1 MPFMEQLTQRTQALA
16 CAGMAR
22 AKRLGAMARLKAD
35 TMARQ
40 DTVQRLYAR
49 LGKLWYS
56 RNADRPKEPY
66 TALCSR
72 IRHQEEAIRAN
83 EERIKKIKED
93 TV

>member
-49 LGKLWYS
+49 LGQLWYS

-72 IRHQEEAIRAN
+72 IAREEQAIRDN
-83 EERIKKIKED
+83 EAGLKKLKED
-93 TV
+93 KE